1 MNRPGVAWVGC
12 EREALRKRLWSGVG
26 GNRGLAGLG
35 GGGGGGGG
43 GDEDGIPLDLH
54 SVGDDR
60 ERRRTAQD
68 LARLEREDAFV
79 PRTSDGAARGV
90 DSPLRK
96 AGARVATAVRD
107 RVHGALH

>member
-1 MNRPGVAWVGC
+1 MTHTGVAWVGC
-12 EREALRKRLWSGVG
+12 ERQAFRNRLSSGVR
-26 GNRGLAGLG
+26 GNRGLARLG
-35 GGGGGGGG
+35 RGGVGGGG

-96 AGARVATAVRD
+96 AGARVATAV
-107 RVHGALH
+107 